1 MGWGM
6 KRIFI
11 IFLVVFQ
18 LFVGNV
24 IFATEEVKINARSA
38 IVYDRKYKKVLYE
51 KNMNEKVPN
60 ASTTKMLTAIVA
72 YENADMD
79 EVVTVSKK
87 AANTGGSRV
96 GLRTNDKVTLGDLMH
111 GLLICSGNDA
121 AVAIAE
127 YVGGTEEEFCEMMNE
142 KAKEI
147 GALSTNF
154 VTPHGLD
161 RENHYSTAYD
171 LALIAD
177 YAMNIEYIK
186 NIVCKKTENIKIND
200 YIKTLNTTNEML
212 SVYDGADGIKTG
224 YTSKAGRCLITS
236 ATRDD
241 WQLIC
246 VVLGCDTKN
255 FRTSDSIKL
264 LNYAFEAYD
273 FFDIASIVDK
283 KHTIFVEKSRDTNY
297 VIEFNQKYVLPMTV
311 DEVEK
316 LRVVYDI
323 EKNFTAPFN
332 KGEKIGKISVFCGE
346 ELLKTFE
353 LINNSNVLRK
363 TTLDYIKIITNN
375 MCKYLKM

>member
-255 FRTSDSIKL
+255 FRKSDSIKL

-273 FFDIASIVDK
+273 FFDIASILDK

>member
-255 FRTSDSIKL
+255 FRKSDSIKL
-264 LNYAFEAYD
+264 LNYAFEAYY
-273 FFDIASIVDK
+273 FFDIASILDK

>member
-297 VIEFNQKYVLPMTV
+297 VIEFNQKYVLPMKV

>member
-11 IFLVVFQ
+11 IFLVLFQ

-38 IVYDRKYKKVLYE
+38 IVYDRKYKKILYE
-51 KNMNEKVPN
+51 KNINEKVPN

-72 YENADMD
+72 YENANMD
-79 EVVTVSKK
+79 EMVTVSKK

-96 GLRTNDKVTLGDLMH
+96 GLRTEDKVLLGDLMH

-121 AVAIAE
+121 AVAISE
-127 YVGGTEEEFCEMMNE
+127 YVGGSEEKFCEMMNK

-147 GALSTNF
+147 GAFNTNF

-161 RENHYSTAYD
+161 RDNHYSTAYD

-186 NIVCKKTENIKIND
+186 NIVCKKTANIKIND
-200 YIKTLNTTNEML
+200 YIKTLTTTNEML
-212 SVYDGADGIKTG
+212 ATYEGADGIKTG

-255 FRTSDSIKL
+255 FRTSDSVKL
-264 LNYAFEAYD
+264 LNYAFDSYEL
-273 FFDIASIVDK
+273 FDIASIVEK
-283 KHTIFVEKSRDTNY
+283 KHTIFVEKSQNLNY
-297 VIEFNQKYVLPMTV
+297 TINFEEEYILPMTKE
-311 DEVEK
+311 EVEK
-316 LRVVYDI
+316 LYVKY
-323 EKNFTAPFN
+323 ELKNNFFAPFL
-332 KGEKIGKISVFCGE
+332 KGEQVGNIRIFCGE
-346 ELLKTFE
+346 KELKTFD
-353 LINNSNVLRK
+353 LINNSNILRK
-363 TTLDYIKIITNN
+363 TPQDYMKKLLND
-375 MCKYLKM
+375 MSKYLKM

>member
-1 MGWGM
+1 M
-6 KRIFI
+6 KRILI
-11 IFLVVFQ
+11 TFLVVFE

-24 IFATEEVKINARSA
+24 IFGAEEVKINARSA

-51 KNMNEKVPN
+51 KNMSEKVPN

-72 YENADMD
+72 YENANMD
-79 EVVTVSKK
+79 EMVTVSKK
-87 AANTGGSRV
+87 ASNTGGSRV
-96 GLRTNDKVTLGDLMH
+96 GLRTGDKVLLGDLMH

-127 YVGGTEEEFCEMMNE
+127 YVGGTEEDFCEMMNE

-147 GALSTNF
+147 GALNTNF

-177 YAMNIEYIK
+177 YAMNIEYIE
-186 NIVCKKTENIKIND
+186 NIVCKKIANIKIND
-200 YIKTLNTTNEML
+200 YTKTLNTTNEML

-264 LNYAFEAYD
+264 LNYAFETYD
-273 FFDIASIVDK
+273 FFDITSIIEK
-283 KHTIFVEKSRDTNY
+283 KHTIFVEKSHNANY
-297 VIEFNQKYVLPMTV
+297 VIDFNQEYILPMTT
-311 DEVEK
+311 EEIEK
-316 LRVVYDI
+316 LRVVYDLKK
-323 EKNFTAPFN
+323 EFVAPFAE
-332 KGEKIGKISVFCGE
+332 GEKIGNISVYCGE
-346 ELLKTFE
+346 NLLETFE
-353 LINNSNVLRK
+353 LINNSSILRM
-363 TTLDYIKIITNN
+363 TPLDYIKMIANN

>member
-142 KAKEI
+142 KAKEM
-147 GALSTNF
+147 GAFNTNF

-177 YAMNIEYIK
+177 YAMNIEYVK
-186 NIVCKKTENIKIND
+186 NIVCKKTANIKIND
-200 YIKTLNTTNEML
+200 STKTLNTTNEML

-236 ATRDD
+236 ATKDD

-264 LNYAFEAYD
+264 LNYAFETYD
-273 FFDIASIVDK
+273 FFDITSIIEK
-283 KHTIFVEKSRDTNY
+283 KHTIFVEKSHNTNY
-297 VIEFNQKYVLPMTV
+297 SIEFSEKYILPMTV
-311 DEVEK
+311 DEIENLNVEYE
-316 LRVVYDI
+316 L
-323 EKNFTAPFN
+323 EKNFVAPLY
-332 KGEKIGKISVFCGE
+332 KGEKIGKIRIFCGE
-346 ELLKTFE
+346 KHLKTFE
-353 LINNSNVLRK
+353 LTNNLNILRK
-363 TTLDYIKIITNN
+363 TPQDYIKKLLND
-375 MCKYLKM
+375 MSKYLKM

>member
-1 MGWGM
+1 M
-6 KRIFI
+6 KKFFI
-11 IFLVVFQ
+11 IFLIVFE
-18 LFVGNV
+18 LLARN
-24 IFATEEVKINARSA
+24 ITFATEEVKINARNA

-51 KNMNEKVPN
+51 KNINERVPN

-72 YENADMD
+72 YENADMN
-79 EVVTVSKK
+79 ETVTISKK

-96 GLRTNDKVTLGDLMH
+96 GLRTGDKVVLGDLMH

-127 YVGGTEEEFCEMMNE
+127 HVSGSEEEFCEKMND

-147 GALSTNF
+147 GAINTNF
-154 VTPHGLD
+154 MTPHGLD
-161 RENHYSTAYD
+161 RDNHYSTAYD

-186 NIVCKKTENIKIND
+186 NIVCKKMANIKIND
-200 YIKTLNTTNEML
+200 YTKTLTTTNEML
-212 SVYDGADGIKTG
+212 SVYDGTDGIKTG

-255 FRTSDSIKL
+255 LRTSDSVKL
-264 LNYAFEAYD
+264 LNYAFDSYK
-273 FFDIASIVDK
+273 FFDVASIVEK
-283 KHTIFVEKSRDTNY
+283 KHTIFVEKSKNLNY
-297 VIEFNQKYVLPMTV
+297 VVDFGEEYILPMTN
-311 DEVEK
+311 EEIEK
-316 LRVVYDI
+316 LNVMYEL
-323 EKNFTAPFN
+323 EKNFSAPFY
-332 KGEKIGKISVFCGE
+332 KGEKIGNIRIFCGE
-346 ELLKTFE
+346 KLLKTFE

-363 TTLDYIKIITNN
+363 TPEDYIKNLLN
-375 MCKYLKM
+375 DMSKYLKL